1 MAVGVRAPKTSTGA
15 WLAFACLCLAGPAAA
30 IETLGEGM
38 AAIVGGDTRA
48 ARAQAIRAAL
58 SEAAAFRGMRLE
70 STQETDR
77 YQLTV
82 DKIRIEARAKI
93 NGYQIVDEQNKG
105 DLYAVRLRADVV
117 ADDGAGAVITPS
129 TREISLRLGWT
140 LHETDLGGGTYRL
153 VLTRKLIQPTA
164 TGGDGEALL
173 EVRRHAEQLLLDK
186 AYANYSIDRYSESQR
201 ERVLWREKIVE
212 ARLSFGK

>member
-1 MAVGVRAPKTSTGA
+1 MTKTPGLRHAALLAVLVLGLNAPAQS
-15 WLAFACLCLAGPAAA
+15 
-30 IETLGEGM
+30 IETVGEGM
-38 AAIVGGDTRA
+38 AAVVGGDTRA
-48 ARAQAIRAAL
+48 ARAQAIRSAL
-58 SEAAAFRGMRLE
+58 SDAAAFRGMRLE

-93 NGYQIVDEQNKG
+93 NGYQVVDEQNKG
-105 DLYAVRLRADVV
+105 DFYQVRVRADVV
-117 ADDGAGAVITPS
+117 ADDGSGQVIAPS

-140 LHETDLGGGTYRL
+140 LQETDLGGGTYRL

-164 TGGDGEALL
+164 SGGDGEALL
-173 EVRRHAEQLLLDK
+173 EVRRHAEQLLLAK

-201 ERVLWREKIVE
+201 ERVLWREKIVD
-212 ARLSFGK
+212 AQLSFGK